1 MWSRCS
7 LPSGVPWVHRSCVE
21 LAAQLRATHP
31 LRVARD
37 TARRPHEQMWLSSR
51 WDRARLGIVTSPWRS
66 AVAFVNV
73 DEPGDPSRARPH
85 WRALGAEAG
94 LDERSL
100 RSASRRRRYARG
112 DTIFHEGDPA
122 GAFHLLDHGHVAIR
136 LTTRLGD
143 VSIID
148 VLHPG
153 DTFGERVLIHGDGDR
168 SASAVAIDD
177 VETLTLDEASFRRL
191 REGHPG
197 VDQFMLMVLS
207 NRLRETNTQLLE
219 ARYVKGAQRLYR
231 CVLRLAEQFDAIGG
245 GVIPLRQ
252 SDVASMA
259 GVTRPTANR
268 LLRQAAQDGVIA
280 IGRKQLE
287 VIDAPTLRQRAG
299 LT

>member
-1 MWSRCS
+1 
-7 LPSGVPWVHRSCVE
+7 
-21 LAAQLRATHP
+21 
-31 LRVARD
+31 
-37 TARRPHEQMWLSSR
+37 
-51 WDRARLGIVTSPWRS
+51 
-66 AVAFVNV
+66 
-73 DEPGDPSRARPH
+73 
-85 WRALGAEAG
+85 LGAEAG
-94 LDERSL
+94 LDERNL
-100 RSASRRRRYARG
+100 RAVSRRRRYARG

-122 GAFHLLDHGHVAIR
+122 GAFHMLDRGHVAIR
-136 LTTRLGD
+136 LTTRRGD

-168 SASAVAIDD
+168 SASAAAIDD
-177 VETLTLDEASFRRL
+177 VETLTLDEAGFRSL

-197 VDQFMLMVLS
+197 VDRFLLMVLS

-219 ARYVKGAQRLYR
+219 ARYVTGAQRLYR
-231 CVLRLAEQFDAIGG
+231 CVLRLAEQFDAVGG

-287 VIDAPTLRQRAG
+287 VIDAPMLRQRAG
-299 LT
+299 LS

>member
-1 MWSRCS
+1 MRSR
-7 LPSGVPWVHRSCVE
+7 
-21 LAAQLRATHP
+21 
-31 LRVARD
+31 RD
-37 TARRPHEQMWLSSR
+37 LVRPGS
-51 WDRARLGIVTSPWRS
+51 VTSPRRS
-66 AVAFVNV
+66 ALAFVDV
-73 DEPGDPSRARPH
+73 DEPGYPSRARAH
-85 WRALGAEAG
+85 WRVLGAEAG

-100 RSASRRRRYARG
+100 RAVSRRRRYARG

-122 GAFHLLDHGHVAIR
+122 GAFHMLDRGHVAIR
-136 LTTRLGD
+136 LTTRRGD

-153 DTFGERVLIHGDGDR
+153 DTFGERLLIHGDGDR
-168 SASAVAIDD
+168 SASAAAIDE
-177 VETLTLDEASFRRL
+177 VETLSLDEASFRSL

-197 VDQFMLMVLS
+197 VDRFLLMVLS
-207 NRLRETNTQLLE
+207 NRLRETNAQLLE
-219 ARYVKGAQRLYR
+219 ARYVTGAQRMYR
-231 CVLRLAEQFDAIGG
+231 CVLRLAEQFDAVDG

-287 VIDAPTLRQRAG
+287 VIDAPMLRQRAG
-299 LT
+299 LS